1 MTSGLFRLSDI
12 NECTIS
18 VDNCDAN
25 AFCNNTDGS
34 FDCICSPGYT
44 GSGTSCTGKSF
55 SGHIKLYYE
64 LRNRSTPI
72 YTYNGASLYTLSPYL
87 TLVIIA
93 CLQKIR
99 AAFSPSRCK

>member
-25 AFCNNTDGS
+25 AFCNNTGGS

-44 GSGTSCTGKSF
+44 GNGTSCTGKSC
-55 SGHIKLYYE
+55 SSHIKLYNE
-64 LRNRSTPI
+64 LRNRSTPL
-72 YTYNGASLYTLSPYL
+72 YTYNVARLSTFSPYYSIHNSL
-87 TLVIIA
+87 PA
-93 CLQKIR
+93 KITS
-99 AAFSPSRCK
+99 AFSPSRY

>member
-12 NECTIS
+12 NEYTIS

-44 GSGTSCTGKSF
+44 GNGTSCTGKS
-55 SGHIKLYYE
+55 
-64 LRNRSTPI
+64 
-72 YTYNGASLYTLSPYL
+72 
-87 TLVIIA
+87 
-93 CLQKIR
+93 
-99 AAFSPSRCK
+99 